1 MIAAGRFRAAA
12 TLTLLFVV
20 LGAASG
26 TFLGARH
33 IAGLASPLDRL
44 EMLSLDWRYLLA
56 GSRAAPRGVVI
67 VAIDDATIKRAGS
80 FPLPRGVLARIV
92 RALAAAD
99 PQVVAVDI
107 LLVDAGAPQQD
118 AELAAALRSTKSVIA
133 AGASFEAEGAPAA
146 APSDGPLPRPRRILW
161 PREEFARSAQVGIT
175 NVSTDRSG
183 VPRYAPLLF
192 DGGGGTVV
200 RSFVLAA
207 AAVAQ
212 STEPVLSKRERAL
225 RLGGRLV
232 DTDLGYN
239 LPLHYYG
246 PRGRVQTISA
256 LWALD
261 GDLDAE
267 DVRGQVVVLGF
278 GAMTAGDSFATPFD
292 RTMPGVE
299 VLATGISNLLAGDA
313 LIRDDATRRIDA
325 AAAVLLPIGM
335 VLLLAARRIPLGAAL
350 ALLLFALW
358 AAAVHLAFLRGY
370 WLSFALPA
378 AASLPIAAA
387 YGVARLS
394 LEQRAAGRLRAEG
407 DALRRFQPPGLVA
420 RLARDPR
427 FLATPVAQQA
437 GIVFVDLSAFTGV
450 TEALGPAWTQELLAA
465 LHGRIE
471 EAATAQQGVVVN
483 YMGDGAM
490 IVFGLPAAR
499 PDDASRA
506 LRAVARLYDSLTHW
520 IADLPPV
527 ARDRLRPRIGAHFG
541 PVVLSRLGAADH
553 QHITATGD
561 TVNVANRLLEVAKER
576 HAPIAVSENLVAA
589 AALGATD
596 LGLAAPSDRAT
607 DVAIR
612 GRAQTVTVRLWGR
625 S

>member
-1 MIAAGRFRAAA
+1 MMAVRRFRAAA

-20 LGAASG
+20 LGGAWG

-33 IAGLASPLDRL
+33 IAGVASPLDRL
-44 EMLSLDWRYLLA
+44 EMLSLDWRYALA

-67 VAIDDATIKRAGS
+67 VAIDDATIQRAGS
-80 FPLPRGVLARIV
+80 FPPPRSVLARIV

-107 LLVDAGAPQQD
+107 LLVDAGAPDQD
-118 AELAAALRSTKSVIA
+118 ADLAAALRSTKSVIA
-133 AGASFEAEGAPAA
+133 AVASFEADGAPAA
-146 APSDGPLPRPRRILW
+146 ARGDDLLPRPRGILW
-161 PREEFARSAQVGIT
+161 PQGEFAGAARVGVT

-183 VPRYAPLLF
+183 IPRYVPLLF
-192 DGGGGTVV
+192 DDRGMIAP
-200 RSFVLAA
+200 SFVLAA
-207 AAVAQ
+207 AAAAL
-212 STEPVLSKRERAL
+212 STDPVLGQDAL
-225 RLGGRLV
+225 RLGGRSV
-232 DTDLGYN
+232 DTDFGYH
-239 LPLHYYG
+239 LPLRYYG
-246 PRGRVQTISA
+246 RRGSIRTISA
-256 LWALD
+256 LRALD

-267 DVRGQVVVLGF
+267 DVRGQVVVLGL
-278 GAMTAGDSFATPFD
+278 TATTTGDSFATPFD
-292 RTMPGVE
+292 RAMPGVE
-299 VLATGISNLLAGDA
+299 ILATGISNLLAADA
-313 LIRDDATRRIDA
+313 LIRDDVTRRIDA
-325 AAAVLLPIGM
+325 TAGVVLPIGM
-335 VLLLAARRIPLGAAL
+335 VLLLAVRRIPLAAAL
-350 ALLLFALW
+350 ALILFALW

-370 WLSFALPA
+370 WLGFALPA
-378 AASLPIAAA
+378 AASLPIVAA

-394 LEQRAAGRLRAEG
+394 VEQRQAGRFRAEG
-407 DALRRFQPPGLVA
+407 EALRRFHPPGLVA

-427 FLATPVAQQA
+427 FLATPVAQNA
-437 GIVFVDLSAFTGV
+437 GIVFVDLSEFTGV

-465 LHGRIE
+465 LHARIE

-490 IVFGLPAAR
+490 IVFGLPAAK
-499 PDDASRA
+499 PDDGSRA

-576 HAPIAVSENLVAA
+576 HAPIAVSEDLIAA
-589 AALGATD
+589 APGVFD
-596 LGLAAPSDRAT
+596 LGLAPPSDRAIE
-607 DVAIR
+607 VGIR
-612 GRAQTVTVRLWGR
+612 GRARSVQVRLWRGG
-625 S
+625 